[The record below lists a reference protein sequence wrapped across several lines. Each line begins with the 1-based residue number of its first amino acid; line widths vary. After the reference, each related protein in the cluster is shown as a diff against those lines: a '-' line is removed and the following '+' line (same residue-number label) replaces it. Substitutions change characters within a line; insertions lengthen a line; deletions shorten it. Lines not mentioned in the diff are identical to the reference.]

1 MILRRAASTGGADL
15 AVVSDGLN
23 AFEGLKAELDQEL
36 PDGGWVDVRPADL
49 FAALPAAA
57 PPAALIAAGSD
68 APEKLEQTEALVRG
82 ARQAGSYVIL
92 LVQELSPAS
101 MHRLMR
107 AGADDFLPV
116 PIPEGAIGEALD
128 RMRDHG
134 GGAGGGAAA
143 ETRSRNGMLLAV
155 YGVSG
160 GVGATTYAVNLAWE
174 LAQESRKAGLRLLL
188 LDLDFQYGSV
198 STYLDLARGD
208 AVYELLT
215 SAERLDA
222 AGLRV
227 ALSTYKRRIDVL
239 TAPADALPF
248 DIVDPEGMGK
258 ILELARS
265 THDIVIV
272 DMPRTLTDW
281 TETVLQQCQS
291 FYALMEMDLRSA
303 QNMLRFLRALKAEDL
318 PLEKVEF
325 ILNRAPGFSD
335 FGARGRIKKMA
346 QSLGI
351 EYAANLPDGGK
362 VVTQACDHG
371 APLAEYAGSN
381 PLRKEVRKVAKAI
394 LDQLEK
400 AKAASA

>member
-1 MILRRAASTGGADL
+1 MILRRTAFASTGAEL
-15 AVVSDGLN
+15 AVVSDDIRV
-23 AFEGLKAELDQEL
+23 FDGLKAELDQEL
-36 PDGGWVDVRPADL
+36 PNGGWVDVRPPDL

-57 PPAALIAAGSD
+57 PPAALIAASSD
-68 APEKLEQTEALVRG
+68 APDKLEQTEQLVRG

-92 LVQELSPAS
+92 LVQDLSPAA

-116 PIPEGAIGEALD
+116 PIPDGSIADALD
-128 RMRDHG
+128 RMRQRDDDR
-134 GGAGGGAAA
+134 GAPAQA
-143 ETRSRNGMLLAV
+143 RSRDGAILAV

-160 GVGATTYAVNLAWE
+160 GVGATSFAVNLAWE
-174 LAQESRKAGLRLLL
+174 IAQESRKSNLRVLL

-198 STYLDLARGD
+198 STYLDLTRGD

-215 SAERLDA
+215 SVERLDA

-227 ALSTYKRRIDVL
+227 ALASYKRRLDVL

-248 DIVDPEGMGK
+248 DIVDPDGMSR
-258 ILELARS
+258 ILDLARA
-265 THDIVIV
+265 THDVVVI
-272 DMPRTLTDW
+272 DMPRALTQW
-281 TETVLQQCQS
+281 TETVLQQCQTW
-291 FYALMEMDLRSA
+291 YALMEMDLRSA
-303 QNMLRFLRALKAEDL
+303 QNMLRFLRTLKAEDL

-325 ILNRAPGFSD
+325 VLNRAPGFSD
-335 FGARGRIKKMA
+335 FGARGRVKKMA
-346 QSLGI
+346 ESLGI
-351 EYAANLPDGGK
+351 DYAVNLPEGGK
-362 VVTQACDHG
+362 VVAQACDHG

-381 PLRKEVRKVAKAI
+381 PLRKELRKAAKGF

>member
-1 MILRRAASTGGADL
+1 MILRRAPRTGGAEL
-15 AVVSDGLN
+15 AVVSDGLK
-23 AFEGLKAELDQEL
+23 AFDGLKTELDQEL

-116 PIPEGAIGEALD
+116 PIPEGGISEALD

-134 GGAGGGAAA
+134 RGGAAA
-143 ETRSRNGMLLAV
+143 PAEMRSRNGALLAV

-174 LAQESRKAGLRLLL
+174 LAQESRKANLRVLL

-215 SAERLDA
+215 SVERLDA
-222 AGLRV
+222 AGLRA
-227 ALSTYKRRIDVL
+227 ALSSFKRRMDVL

-248 DIVDPEGMGK
+248 DIIDPEGLGK
-258 ILELARS
+258 LLELGRA
-265 THDIVIV
+265 THDVVVV
-272 DMPRTLTDW
+272 DMPRTLTEW

-291 FYALMEMDLRSA
+291 FHALMEMDLRSA

-335 FGARGRIKKMA
+335 FGARGRVKKMA

-381 PLRKEVRKVAKAI
+381 PLRKEVRKAAKAI